1 MADGR
6 AAGYACV
13 MEQQGASGTGDQ
25 STTKPIEVSTLV
37 RALEASWDHLTAFR
51 GDTRAGNPA
60 FGQCYPTSRVV
71 QWFYPEYEIAKGEIW
86 TGASLEEHY
95 WNVRRVHGEDEF
107 LDLSW
112 RQFPSG
118 STIRGF
124 SLLDRQAPGD
134 SVRAKDRCALL
145 LGRVLF
151 YLSRH
156 SKDSPS

>member
-1 MADGR
+1 MR
-6 AAGYACV
+6 CL
-13 MEQQGASGTGDQ
+13 MEQQGAPGTGNQ
-25 STTKPIEVSTLV
+25 SSATPIEVSTLV

-51 GDTRAGNPA
+51 GDIRAGNPA

-71 QWFYPEYEIAKGEIW
+71 QWFYPDYEIAKGEVW

-112 RQFPSG
+112 QQFPTG
-118 STIRGF
+118 STIRSF
-124 SLLDRQAPGD
+124 SLLDRHALGD

-151 YLSRH
+151 YLSKH
-156 SKDSPS
+156 PENTPA